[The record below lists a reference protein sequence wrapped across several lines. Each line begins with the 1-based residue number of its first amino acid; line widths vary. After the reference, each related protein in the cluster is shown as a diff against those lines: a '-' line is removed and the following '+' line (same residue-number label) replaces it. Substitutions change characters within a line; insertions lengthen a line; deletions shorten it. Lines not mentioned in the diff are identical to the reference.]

1 MADVSVHVFG
11 TSRGYASCQ
20 RDTPR
25 PIPRANINRVARLR
39 RIFSGRH
46 ARRGGNVEP
55 RAARF
60 SESCRDLA
68 IILRGSNLFIYL
80 FLKIARCPAV
90 PSDLNT
96 SRYVPPPL
104 FCNCASSCRAKSGL
118 SRYRRATKSRGDTV
132 IAGYIRE
139 RPRAVYRERIVT
151 VHNFPWIGTRGDR
164 RVITA

>member
-96 SRYVPPPL
+96 SRYVPPPPL
-104 FCNCASSCRAKSGL
+104 LQLRFVLPRQKRFIEVSSRDEISGRHGHSRVYPRTSSGCL
-118 SRYRRATKSRGDTV
+118 SRAHRDS
-132 IAGYIRE
+132 
-139 RPRAVYRERIVT
+139 P
-151 VHNFPWIGTRGDR
+151 
-164 RVITA
+164 